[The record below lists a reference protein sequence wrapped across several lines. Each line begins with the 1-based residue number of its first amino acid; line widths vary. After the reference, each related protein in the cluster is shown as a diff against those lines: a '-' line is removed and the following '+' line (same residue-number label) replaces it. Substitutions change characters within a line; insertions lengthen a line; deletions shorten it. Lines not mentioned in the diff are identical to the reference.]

1 LTENN
6 QQPIRIVGLSGSLSE
21 KSLTRRAVE
30 IALEG
35 AKEMPVQTR
44 MLDLNDYQLSFLSQA
59 WNSRHH
65 DPGVLRLRADI
76 QNAQGIILGTPE
88 YHGSLSGV
96 LKFALDLMG
105 FDEFEGKMVGLIG
118 VAGGKLGATNSLNSL
133 RTIGRSLHAWVVP
146 QQVSISEARQQFD
159 EKGNLKNPSLES
171 NLKEVGRQV
180 ARFASLHNSAHAREF
195 MRQWETAPENP
206 GG

>member
-1 LTENN
+1 LTEID
-6 QQPIRIVGLSGSLSE
+6 QQPIHIVGLSGSLSE
-21 KSLTRRAVE
+21 KSLTRHAVQV
-30 IALEG
+30 ALEG
-35 AKEMPVQTR
+35 AREVPVQTR
-44 MLDLNDYQLSFLSQA
+44 LLDLNDYQLSYLSRA
-59 WNSRHH
+59 WNER
-65 DPGVLRLRADI
+65 DRNPGVLRLKKDI
-76 QNAQGIILGTPE
+76 RQAQGIILGTPE

-105 FDEFEGKMVGLIG
+105 FDEFEGKMIGLIG

-146 QQVSISEARQQFD
+146 QQVSISEARRQFD
-159 EKGNLKNPSLES
+159 EKGGVKNPRLEAS
-171 NLKEVGRQV
+171 LKEVGRQV

-195 MRQWETAPENP
+195 MNQWETAPENP